1 MALPQ
6 ILHNMQFFSVS
17 ASRIICRSRS
27 IRYHSIQSYPTPQ
40 HHRHRVHL
48 LFGANTDVGKSII
61 STGLVRA
68 AANVSSISSSVNYIK
83 PLQCGGSD
91 ESFVL
96 SQQHTNTNNA
106 NDINCKTLFRWETPV
121 SPHLVSRW
129 ENQPVSDNE
138 VLSSLQSTLRHIE
151 NEDNNDCTNFSSN
164 DMKSSIT
171 IIETAGGV
179 LSPSSSSPLNESS
192 TENHWGWSTQADL
205 YSSLHIPV
213 IFVGDGRLGGISVTI
228 TSLES
233 LWSRGY
239 QVDAVVFIESASNE
253 ENDRTNDNGSGGSGD
268 DIQFGK
274 GNAEALREYIRM
286 QMQLQNPK
294 VSIGNLDD
302 DKSII
307 CLPSLPPMP
316 QPLDDWYESNQ
327 DEFQKL
333 HHLLSKRLTR

>member
-1 MALPQ
+1 MAPIHL
-6 ILHNMQFFSVS
+6 ILHKMQLSVS

-27 IRYHSIQSYPTPQ
+27 IRFHSSKIQSPQ
-40 HHRHRVHL
+40 HYRHRVHL

-68 AANVSSISSSVNYIK
+68 AANASSISSSVNYIK

-96 SQQHTNTNNA
+96 SQQTNRKSA
-106 NDINCKTLFRWETPV
+106 NDINCKTLFRWETPA

-138 VLSSLQSTLRHIE
+138 VLSSLQSTLRDIE
-151 NEDNNDCTNFSSN
+151 NDDNNNDCTNYSSN
-164 DMKSSIT
+164 GDDIVT

-179 LSPSSSSPLNESS
+179 LSPSSSSPLNEYS
-192 TENHWGWSTQADL
+192 TKSHWGWSTQADL
-205 YSSLHIPV
+205 YSSLYIPV

-228 TSLES
+228 SSLES

-239 QVDAVVFIESASNE
+239 QVDAVVFITSATNE
-253 ENDRTNDNGSGGSGD
+253 EHDRTNDNDCEESDD

-286 QMQLQNPK
+286 QKQLHNSK

-333 HHLLSKRLTR
+333 HHLLSQRWFR